1 MRIVSIQE
9 RKANGAD
16 SSYTP
21 VLDRRVFFTSIG
33 AVVVVSLLM
42 ILFPDASAGV
52 AQVAMVFVTEKFG
65 WMFLLAGAMPLVFAG
80 WLAFGRFRD
89 VKFGRADEKPEY
101 STLSWVAMMFT
112 ASMGGSLIAL
122 GFAEPIFYLQSP
134 PLGIEANSSMA
145 FEFAHMYPIY
155 HWSLVPWAI
164 YCLPAIPIAYMVYVR
179 RAHSLRISDAC
190 DGALP
195 DRIKAPVKPIIDIL
209 IVISIVGGVAT
220 SIGLGAPLAA
230 ALAVELFGVPDNLL
244 TQIAVIVLWTAIF
257 GTSAYLGLRR
267 GIRLLADINIFL
279 ILFFLAFV
287 LLLGPT
293 VYILSISVNSL
304 GLLADNFAR
313 ISFWT
318 DPIDRGGFPETW
330 TIFYWAW
337 WFAYSPMMGLF
348 FARISRGR
356 TIRQTVIGIIGLGS
370 LGTFLFL
377 SIAGAYVLHLQG
389 SGLLDAVELL
399 NARGMATLV
408 AVVIGH
414 LPAPTFVLAV
424 VTILT
429 IIFYATTF
437 DSAAYVLA
445 SICTKDLPGDEEP
458 GRINRVAWAIGL
470 ALIATSL
477 LIAGGL
483 ETVKSLTVV
492 TSLSALPVL
501 FMMCY
506 TLYRWLHHDFPALA
520 KPVVHK

>member
-1 MRIVSIQE
+1 
-9 RKANGAD
+9 
-16 SSYTP
+16 
-21 VLDRRVFFTSIG
+21 
-33 AVVVVSLLM
+33 M
-42 ILFPDASAGV
+42 ILFPDTSASV
-52 AQVAMVFVTEKFG
+52 AHAAMVFITDKFG
-65 WMFLLAGAMPLVFAG
+65 WLFLLTGVMPLFFSG

-112 ASMGGSLIAL
+112 ASMGASLIAL
-122 GFAEPIFYLQSP
+122 GFAEPVFYLQSP

-164 YCLPAIPIAYMVYVR
+164 YCLPAI
-179 RAHSLRISDAC
+179 
-190 DGALP
+190 
-195 DRIKAPVKPIIDIL
+195 
-209 IVISIVGGVAT
+209 
-220 SIGLGAPLAA
+220 
-230 ALAVELFGVPDNLL
+230 
-244 TQIAVIVLWTAIF
+244 
-257 GTSAYLGLRR
+257 
-267 GIRLLADINIFL
+267 
-279 ILFFLAFV
+279 
-287 LLLGPT
+287 PT

-356 TIRQTVIGIIGLGS
+356 TIRQVVIGIIGLGS

-377 SIAGAYVLHLQG
+377 SIAGAYVLYLED
-389 SGLLDAVELL
+389 SNLLDAIELL
-399 NARGMATLV
+399 NAEGMATLV

-414 LPAPTFVLAV
+414 LPSPTFILSV

-429 IIFYATTF
+429 VVFYATTF

-445 SICTKDLPGDEEP
+445 SICTKELPGDEEP
-458 GRINRVAWAIGL
+458 SRISRASWAVGL

-477 LIAGGL
+477 MIAGGL
-483 ETVKSLTVV
+483 ETVKALTVV
-492 TSLSALPVL
+492 TSISALPVL

-506 TLYRWLHHDFPALA
+506 TLYKWLQRDFPGLA
-520 KPVVHK
+520 KQVVCK

>member
-1 MRIVSIQE
+1 MPIQE
-9 RKANGAD
+9 FDAT
-16 SSYTP
+16 SSGKP
-21 VLDRRVFFTSIG
+21 VLDRKVFFTSIG
-33 AVVVVSLLM
+33 AVFAVSLLM
-42 ILFPDASAGV
+42 FLFPVRSAGAV
-52 AQVAMVFVTEKFG
+52 QAAMAFITEKFG
-65 WMFLLAGAMPLVFAG
+65 WMFLLTGAMPLVFAG

-101 STLSWVAMMFT
+101 STISWVAMMFT
-112 ASMGGSLIAL
+112 ASMGASLIAL
-122 GFAEPIFYLQSP
+122 GFAEPIFYLETP
-134 PLGIEANSSMA
+134 PFGIEPNSSMA
-145 FEFAHMYPIY
+145 YEYAHMYQIF

-190 DGALP
+190 DEVLP
-195 DRIKAPVKPIIDIL
+195 DRVKTPLKTIIDIL
-209 IVISIVGGVAT
+209 IVISIVGGVST
-220 SIGLGAPLAA
+220 SIGLGVPLVA

-267 GIRLLADINIFL
+267 GIRRLADINIFL
-279 ILFFLAFV
+279 IIFFLVFV

-293 VYILSISVNSL
+293 AYILSISVNSL

-313 ISFWT
+313 MSFWT
-318 DPIDRGGFPETW
+318 DPVDRGGFPETW

-348 FARISRGR
+348 FARISMGR
-356 TIRQTVIGIIGLGS
+356 TIRQVVVGIIGLGS

-377 SIAGAYVLHLQG
+377 SVAGGYVLYLEG
-389 SGLLDAVELL
+389 NNILDAVELL

-414 LPAPTFVLAV
+414 LPSPTFMLAV

-429 IIFYATTF
+429 VIFYATTF

-445 SICTKDLPGDEEP
+445 SICTKDLPGDQEP
-458 GRINRVAWAIGL
+458 GRRYRAAWAIAL
-470 ALIATSL
+470 SLIAISL

-483 ETVKSLTVV
+483 ETVQSLTVV
-492 TSLSALPVL
+492 TSISALPVL

-506 TLYRWLHHDFPALA
+506 TLYKWLHQDFPNLVQP
-520 KPVVHK
+520 PVRTLEPR